1 MNDRDDRSDFL
12 RALTDEA
19 REHFTPERM
28 RGKELD
34 WSAVDDALF
43 ARLAAEPAP
52 AAARGGLRLL
62 PAAAIASVLAVAA
75 SAMFVIGHHE
85 SPSPGAY
92 KPVTAADSVAD
103 ASSFLRHLGQ
113 GEVRIG
119 GRLASADSAARVGDT
134 VTVDGTGRAVFVR
147 KEGDARVATWSLA
160 AGGAGQARARL
171 VAEDRALVV
180 ALEEGAVEAEVRSSD
195 RQAFAVDVG
204 RSRVSVKGTH
214 LRVER
219 HGSKVSVDLTRG
231 VVSVGS
237 TSSFAGTLISAPA
250 HVELDTEHP
259 EAFDVDRVHVRP
271 AESFEEQTAVLAQMP
286 SSDPTSVDP
295 KTHGSPATPPSAPVK
310 SAATVDAPAEVDPRT
325 RILAGVRNCVLTHGD
340 GAVGSSGSGVAV
352 SVSSK
357 LDLTLDA
364 SGAVRGARFS
374 PPLHPD
380 AQSCA
385 AEIIYKVRFEGGA
398 TSVSLPIDVK
408 R

>member
-1 MNDRDDRSDFL
+1 MNDRDDRSEFL

-19 REHFTPERM
+19 REHLTPERM
-28 RGKELD
+28 MGKSLD
-34 WSAVDDALF
+34 WQAVDDRLF

-52 AAARGGLRLL
+52 ASRGGLRLL
-62 PAAAIASVLAVAA
+62 PAAAIVSVLAMAA
-75 SAMFVIGHHE
+75 SAMFVIGHHDAA
-85 SPSPGAY
+85 SPDAY

-119 GRLASADSAARVGDT
+119 GKVASADTVAHVGDT
-134 VTVDGTGRAVFVR
+134 VTVDGGRAVFAR
-147 KEGDARVATWSLA
+147 KDGDARVATWSLA
-160 AGGAGQARARL
+160 SGGSGQARARL

-180 ALEEGAVEAEVRSSD
+180 ALEDGAVEAEVRSSD
-195 RQAFAVDVG
+195 RQSFAVDVG

-219 HGSKVSVDLTRG
+219 HGNKVSVDLTRG

-271 AESFEEQTAVLAQMP
+271 AESFEEQTAVLAP
-286 SSDPTSVDP
+286 TPNFDPASADP
-295 KTHGSPATPPSAPVK
+295 KASHGNPVAPASAPVK
-310 SAATVDAPAEVDPRT
+310 APPTVDAPLEVDPRT

-357 LDLTLDA
+357 LDLALDA
-364 SGAVRGARFS
+364 SGAVRSARFS

-385 AEIIYKVRFEGGA
+385 AEIIYKVRFDGGA
-398 TSVSLPIDVK
+398 TSVSLPIDIK